1 MASIINQIAFTVCRL
16 LHDSP
21 PDRAA
26 ILDIKNGEPRDV
38 VTELDRSIHEA
49 VGSLTSEL
57 IPGAIFLSEE
67 QENQTLS
74 LLSDR
79 PVVVLDP
86 IDGSQNLSL
95 GLPFSSCLIAIIER
109 GVVTSSAV
117 VSADAS
123 RLMLYDRGWLWSNFE
138 RVEVDGAKPTYLA
151 YGPLSNEAERSALRC
166 AWETCDSLSS
176 GVYRW
181 GSAAAGLQALV
192 NGQLQSFVGIRLRV
206 WDFLAFLPFLNHEG
220 VSVALGIDRERGS
233 IVACRDPAELGA
245 HLDAL
250 AAAGERLTRL
260 EPGASLSEVL

>member
-1 MASIINQIAFTVCRL
+1 MGNIINEIAFNVCRL
-16 LHDSP
+16 LNDSSS
-21 PDRAA
+21 DQVA
-26 ILDIKNGEPRDV
+26 ISNIKNGEPRDV
-38 VTELDRSIHEA
+38 VTKLDRSIHLA
-49 VGSLTSEL
+49 VESLVSEL

-67 QENQTLS
+67 QENTAIS
-74 LLSDR
+74 LLADR
-79 PVVVLDP
+79 PLVVLDP

-109 GVVTSSAV
+109 GEVTSSAV
-117 VSADAS
+117 IAADAS
-123 RLMLYDRGWLWSNFE
+123 RLMLFDRGWLWSNFD
-138 RVEVDGAKPTYLA
+138 RVEVDGVKPTCLA
-151 YGPLSNEAERSALRC
+151 YGPLSSEAERSALRC

-181 GSAAAGLQALV
+181 GSAAAGLQGLI

-233 IVACRDPAELGA
+233 IVACRDSAELDA
-245 HLDAL
+245 HLNAL
-250 AAAGERLTRL
+250 ASAGERLTRL